1 MDEALDLRAI
11 KAAAEK
17 AGKPEI
23 DTADLVPREI
33 TISIQYRNPDT
44 GVLMHANVISRVM
57 RGEQRATVARMEAT
71 LAGVPWERLPALQQG
86 RFHALAVCSVQL
98 IDAPDWLL
106 QALSEDD
113 VLLGRIFSE
122 LEAHDQ
128 RFFRRDTEPSESGQ
142 IVEGLVIS
150 SVLGDD

>member
-23 DTADLVPREI
+23 DKADLVPREI

-44 GVLMHANVISRVM
+44 GALMHANVISRVM

-106 QALSEDD
+106 QALS
-113 VLLGRIFSE
+113 
-122 LEAHDQ
+122 
-128 RFFRRDTEPSESGQ
+128 
-142 IVEGLVIS
+142 
-150 SVLGDD
+150 